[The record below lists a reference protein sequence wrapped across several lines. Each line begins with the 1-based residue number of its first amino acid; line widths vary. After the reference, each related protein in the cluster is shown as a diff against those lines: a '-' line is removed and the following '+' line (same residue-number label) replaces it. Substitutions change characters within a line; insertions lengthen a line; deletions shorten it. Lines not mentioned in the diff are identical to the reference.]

1 MYRPSLKSGWSL
13 ILLFVLSLVLFII
26 AHSSYVTIKADYYD
40 QKVEAANLMATFM
53 DSLRVEQQRLQIPF
67 DPINDPFETGLIGSA
82 RTTITTDRGLLSD
95 KQAALNPNLTAVFVE
110 ELSKHGLKAGDHVAV
125 AITGS
130 NPGANLALYAALQ
143 VMQLNPSIIVALS
156 SASYGA
162 NQEEYTWLD
171 IEAILKRK
179 GLIDFG
185 CQYASLGGKD
195 DLGIGLSDD
204 GIKALF
210 GTMSRNG
217 VNQIIGPTLED
228 NVLARASIYNQ
239 LLPAGKRYRL
249 FINIGRGL
257 ANVGSIPNANQIREG
272 LNPKLAEEQYDPEG
286 VMMVMARE
294 GVPVF
299 SMQHPRRWI
308 RRYKLED
315 ASGQMAKPGVG
326 PAFSAK
332 KHNVTVAAIC
342 LALLVAAIIAVIILD
357 RHDRH
362 FMANIVDPDEEL

>member
-13 ILLFVLSLVLFII
+13 ILLFALSLGLFLI

-40 QKVEAANLMATFM
+40 QKVDAANLMATCI
-53 DSLRVEQQRLQIPF
+53 DSLRAQQQRMDIPF
-67 DPINDPFETGLIGSA
+67 DPINDPNQTGLIGTT

-95 KQAALNPNLTAVFVE
+95 KQAAINPNLAAVFVE
-110 ELSKHGLKAGDHVAV
+110 EISRQGLKAGDHIAV

-130 NPGANLALYAALQ
+130 NPGVNLALYSALSA
-143 VMQLNPSIIVALS
+143 MKLHPSIIVALS

-171 IEAILKRK
+171 IESILKKK
-179 GLIDFG
+179 GLIDFS

-195 DLGIGLSDD
+195 DLGVGLSDN
-204 GIKALF
+204 GINALYEA
-210 GTMSRNG
+210 MSRNG
-217 VNQIIGPTLED
+217 VSQIIGSTFED
-228 NVLARASIYNQ
+228 NIQSRVSVYNQ
-239 LLPAGKRYRL
+239 LLPEGKRYSL
-249 FINIGRGL
+249 FVNIGRGL

-272 LNPKLAEEQYDPEG
+272 MNPKLAEEQFEPEG
-286 VMMVMARE
+286 LMMIMAKE

-299 SMQHPRRWI
+299 SMQHPQRWI
-308 RRYKLED
+308 RKYKLED
-315 ASGQMAKPGVG
+315 DSGKIPDPGKG
-326 PAFSAK
+326 PAFSVK
-332 KHNVTVAAIC
+332 KHNVTIAAIC
-342 LALLVAAIIAVIILD
+342 LALLVAAIIAVIIFD

>member
-13 ILLFVLSLVLFII
+13 IILFALSVILFVI
-26 AHSSYVTIKADYYD
+26 AHSSYVTIEADFH
-40 QKVEAANLMATFM
+40 QSKVDAARLMAAFM
-53 DSLRVEQQRLQIPF
+53 DSLRAEQQELGIPF
-67 DPINDPFETGLIGSA
+67 DPINDPLQTGLIGAA
-82 RTTITTDRGLLSD
+82 RTTITTDRGLLSE
-95 KQAALNPNLTAVFVE
+95 KQAALNPNLAAVFVE
-110 ELSKHGLKAGDHVAV
+110 ELSKQGLKAGDHVAV
-125 AITGS
+125 AFTGS

-143 VMQLNPSIIVALS
+143 VMKLEPAIIVALS

-162 NQEEYTWLD
+162 NREEYTWLD
-171 IEAILKRK
+171 MEAILRQK

-195 DLGIGLSDD
+195 DLGIGLSDN
-204 GIKALF
+204 GITALF
-210 GTMSRNG
+210 DAMSRNG
-217 VNQIIGPTLED
+217 TSQIIGATFAE
-228 NVLARASIYNQ
+228 NVQTRAEAYKQ
-239 LLPAGKRYRL
+239 LLPQGKRYKL

-272 LNPKLAEEQYDPEG
+272 LNPKLAEEQFDPEG
-286 VMMVMARE
+286 VMMVMAKE

-308 RRYKLED
+308 RRYKLEEP
-315 ASGQMAKPGVG
+315 SGQMPEPGVG
-326 PAFSAK
+326 PAFSVK

-342 LALLVAAIIAVIILD
+342 LAILLAAIVAVIIFD

>member
-1 MYRPSLKSGWSL
+1 MYRPSLRSGWSL
-13 ILLFVLSLVLFII
+13 IILFALSLVLFLI
-26 AHSSYVTIKADYYD
+26 AHNSYVTIKADYHQ
-40 QKVEAANLMATFM
+40 QKLEAANTMAAFI
-53 DSLRVEQQRLQIPF
+53 DSLRAEQQDLGIPF
-67 DPINDPFETGLIGSA
+67 DPINDPFQTGLIGLA

-95 KQAALNPNLTAVFVE
+95 KQAAINPNLAAVFVDE
-110 ELSKHGLKAGDHVAV
+110 FSKQGLKAGDHVAV

-143 VMQLNPSIIVALS
+143 AMKLNPSIIVALS

-171 IEAILKRK
+171 IEAVLRKK

-195 DLGIGLSDD
+195 DLGIGLSDN
-204 GIKALF
+204 GITALYDA
-210 GTMSRNG
+210 MSRNG
-217 VNQIIGPTLED
+217 VGQIIGATLDD
-228 NVLARASIYNQ
+228 NVQTRASIYNQ
-239 LLPAGKRYRL
+239 LLPEGKRYQL
-249 FINIGRGL
+249 FVNIGRGL

-272 LNPKLAEEQYDPEG
+272 NNPKLAEEVFDPEG

-308 RRYKLED
+308 RRYQLED
-315 ASGQMAKPGVG
+315 SSGQMAKPGVG
-326 PAFSAK
+326 PAFSVK
-332 KHNVTVAAIC
+332 KHNVTIAAIC
-342 LALLVAAIIAVIILD
+342 LGILLAAIIAVIILD

-362 FMANIVDPDEEL
+362 FLANIVDPDEEL

>member
-13 ILLFVLSLVLFII
+13 ILLFALSLVLFLI
-26 AHSSYVTIKADYYD
+26 AHFSYVTIKADFHEE
-40 QKVEAANLMATFM
+40 KVAAAQTMAAFI
-53 DSLRVEQQRLQIPF
+53 DSLRAEQQNLGIPF
-67 DPINDPFETGLIGSA
+67 DPINDPFQTGLIGIA
-82 RTTITTDRGLLSD
+82 RSTITTDRGLLSE
-95 KQAALNPNLTAVFVE
+95 KQAALNPNLAAVFVE
-110 ELSKHGLKAGDHVAV
+110 EFSRQGLKAGDHVAV

-130 NPGANLALYAALQ
+130 NPGANLALYAALEA
-143 VMQLNPSIIVALS
+143 MELEPAIIAALS

-162 NQEEYTWLD
+162 NLEEYTWLD
-171 IEAILKRK
+171 MEAILKDK

-195 DLGIGLSDD
+195 DLGIGLSDP
-204 GIKALF
+204 GIAALF
-210 GTMSRNG
+210 DAMSRNG
-217 VNQIIGPTLED
+217 VGQILGATLAD
-228 NVLARASIYNQ
+228 NVQARVSAYNQ
-239 LLPAGKRYRL
+239 LLPEGKRYRL
-249 FINIGRGL
+249 FVNLGRGL
-257 ANVGSIPNANQIREG
+257 AIVGSIPNANQIREG
-272 LNPKLAEEQYDPEG
+272 LNPKLAEEQFDPEG
-286 VMMVMARE
+286 VMMIMARE

-315 ASGQMAKPGVG
+315 ASGQMPEPGVG
-326 PAFSAK
+326 PAFSQK